1 MNKTGEKNLLLK
13 TTFLTFQL
21 KTQLIRWI
29 NGKNQKA
36 EILYLTSR
44 RKEKEIK
51 EIKSVLKKYKFPKG
65 KLLFRL
71 EDEEYKDVPKRV
83 TPDILVEDDCESI
96 EGLNEMTITHVKT
109 EIKKKK
115 KSVVVKEFEGIDHL
129 PDNVNK
135 LLILS

>member
-1 MNKTGEKNLLLK
+1 LNKTGEKNLLLK

-109 EIKKKK
+109 EIKKKI

>member
-109 EIKKKK
+109 EIKKKI